1 MAKAKVTPPID
12 NSVLGGGVSNKTQKE
27 KRDVEGKIAELLNKI
42 GIDKVLHFLVF
53 AWVVAIGLAYSFTT
67 GIWCFIGMLV
77 LSLIKELVID
87 KKIGWLDLI
96 VGIVGGI
103 VSFALYIP
111 KDWLL

>member
-12 NSVLGGGVSNKTQKE
+12 NTVLGGGVSNKTQNE

-53 AWVVAIGLAYSFTT
+53 AWIVAIGLAYSFTT
-67 GIWCFIGMLV
+67 GIYCFLGMVV
-77 LSLIKELVID
+77 LSLVKELVID
-87 KKIGWLDLI
+87 KKIDWVDLI
-96 VGIVGGI
+96 AGIVGGM
-103 VSFALYIP
+103 VTFLAYLP

>member
-12 NSVLGGGVSNKTQKE
+12 ESVLGGGGYQPQAE
-27 KRDVEGKIAELLNKI
+27 KRDTEGKIADVLNKI

-53 AWVVAIGLAYSFTT
+53 AWIVAIGLAYSFTT
-67 GIWCFIGMLV
+67 GVYCFLGMVV

-87 KKIGWLDLI
+87 KKIDWVDLI
-96 VGIVGGI
+96 AGIVGGM
-103 VSFALYIP
+103 VSFALFIP

>member
-12 NSVLGGGVSNKTQKE
+12 NSVLGGGGYKTQKE

-53 AWVVAIGLAYSFTT
+53 AWIVAIGLAYSFTT
-67 GIWCFIGMLV
+67 GIWCFIGMVV

-87 KKIGWLDLI
+87 KKIDWVDLI
-96 VGIVGGI
+96 AGIVGGI

>member
-12 NSVLGGGVSNKTQKE
+12 NSVVGGSVSNNTQKE
-27 KRDVEGKIAELLNKI
+27 KRDTEGKIADVLNKI

-53 AWVVAIGLAYSFTT
+53 AWIVAIGLAYSFTT
-67 GIWCFIGMLV
+67 GIWCFIGMVV

-87 KKIGWLDLI
+87 KRIDWVDLI
-96 VGIVGGI
+96 AGIVGGI
-103 VSFALYIP
+103 VSFALFIP

>member
-12 NSVLGGGVSNKTQKE
+12 NSVLGGSVNQNTQTE
-27 KRDVEGKIAELLNKI
+27 KRDTEGKIADVLNKI

-67 GIWCFIGMLV
+67 GIWCFLGMVV

-87 KKIGWLDLI
+87 KKIDWVDLI
-96 VGIVGGI
+96 AGIVGGM
-103 VSFALYIP
+103 VTFLAYLP
-111 KDWLL
+111 KDWIL

>member
-12 NSVLGGGVSNKTQKE
+12 NSVLGGGGYKPQNE

-87 KKIGWLDLI
+87 KKIDWVDLI
-96 VGIVGGI
+96 AGIVGGI
-103 VSFALYIP
+103 VSFALFIP

>member
-12 NSVLGGGVSNKTQKE
+12 NSVLGGGVSKNTQKE

-67 GIWCFIGMLV
+67 GVWCFIGMLV

-87 KKIGWLDLI
+87 KKIDWVDLI
-96 VGIVGGI
+96 AGIVGGI

>member
-53 AWVVAIGLAYSFTT
+53 AWIVAIGLAYSFTT
-67 GIWCFIGMLV
+67 GVYCFLGMVV
-77 LSLIKELVID
+77 LSLVKELVID
-87 KKIGWLDLI
+87 KKIDWVDLI
-96 VGIVGGI
+96 AGIVGGM
-103 VSFALYIP
+103 VTFLAYLP
-111 KDWLL
+111 KDWIL

>member
-1 MAKAKVTPPID
+1 MACLQIECRRKAR
-12 NSVLGGGVSNKTQKE
+12 S
-27 KRDVEGKIAELLNKI
+27 KIAELLNKI

-53 AWVVAIGLAYSFTT
+53 AWIVAIGLAYSFTT

-87 KKIGWLDLI
+87 KKIDWVDLI
-96 VGIVGGI
+96 AGIVGGI
-103 VSFALYIP
+103 VSFALFIP

>member
-12 NSVLGGGVSNKTQKE
+12 ESVLGGGGYQPQKE

-67 GIWCFIGMLV
+67 GVYCFLGMVV
-77 LSLIKELVID
+77 LSLIKELAID
-87 KKIGWLDLI
+87 KKIDWVDLI
-96 VGIVGGI
+96 AGIIGGM
-103 VSFALYIP
+103 VTFLAYLP
-111 KDWLL
+111 KDWIL

>member
-12 NSVLGGGVSNKTQKE
+12 ESVLGGSVSNNTQKE
-27 KRDVEGKIAELLNKI
+27 KRDTEGKIAELLNKI

-67 GIWCFIGMLV
+67 GVYCFLGMVV
-77 LSLIKELVID
+77 LSLVKELVID
-87 KKIGWLDLI
+87 KRIDWVDLI
-96 VGIVGGI
+96 AGIVGGM
-103 VSFALYIP
+103 VTFLAYLP